1 VAPSPDPA
9 PQTSEQDVSVP
20 EGMTK
25 AKDLEQWV
33 GQDVARARAV
43 LAVEQDK
50 PEKDRRKT
58 LVSALEALIQQ
69 NDII

>member
-1 VAPSPDPA
+1 
-9 PQTSEQDVSVP
+9 
-20 EGMTK
+20 MTK

-58 LVSALEALIQQ
+58 LVSALEDLIQQ
-69 NDII
+69 NDVI